1 LAGRRISHLVIASLY
16 QVLRWYQDNKGAPK
30 SAQVLNLFELWRNLH
45 ASFFNISDKGWE
57 AIEGLA
63 NSIEKSLNISVGVR
77 GREDRRWLFLY
88 ALETYLNIVMRAI
101 TLSKLGSAP
110 ADIRDFDEMTLKM
123 RNIFEPNVFEWIF
136 EALDDQSL
144 PEDLRGRF
152 MDSINMLLDI
162 LYNLDLLHV
171 TTDMFREVYQDIL
184 PPEVRKSLGEF
195 YTNDEIVNRVLD
207 AAGLSSETIKTI
219 YDRWKNGSVD
229 TIILDPACGSGS
241 FLVNVVK
248 RVFSSFGDRVPRD
261 ITKFVEDNIIG
272 IDINPFA
279 VEMAKLNMVIAI
291 TNEMAKRGGAYMP
304 SNLRI
309 YWADSL
315 SRPKVSKGN
324 YGESILVVQLPAL
337 QRIIRG
343 VDTEV
348 DSIRIPFCPGIDPV
362 RVLDMVDEL
371 ASSGKGV
378 EVSLER
384 VVAELVKACGSVPEE
399 ILTSHLKNL
408 YEVLKSIHGS
418 GNSRVIA
425 MIKNIVAVQ
434 SLIGRCSYVI
444 GNPPWVRIHNIDR
457 NVVNYLKENYRWFKD
472 PSYSPKFK
480 KTKTPFREQVDYSIA
495 FVERGLEFLR
505 GLGVLSYVITSKV
518 AKATYAGKMR
528 EDLVKNYT
536 ILELVDYSL
545 YPVQMFKDVVN
556 YPLVISVRKIHPGE
570 NHKVKVT
577 VYNTTGNSMS
587 FEVEQKAL
595 PLYADTNYPN
605 RDRSPWVLAPP
616 EVLASLKKI
625 LKGSR
630 RLGDIY
636 EIIRGVETDL
646 NEGYIGRVV
655 GCDKARRL
663 VRIQLESGEVAEIE
677 ESIVHPVVR
686 GESINPYSFTWDEFI
701 IFPHDIESFEPLWDK
716 DQRTAL
722 EALGLLGRGVE
733 VKASG
738 GVLEY
743 VREYVF
749 EGVDDIEAVRRVCLN
764 RLNTS
769 IQEVRRRGFQV
780 VEARPCMV
788 DMCLNISRDGG
799 HVLNVNIEV
808 HVEENRCSIKY
819 SVAGLRIPGAPQATR
834 HFTRLFEKLVRRESY
849 KASLPPWAVFAVTA
863 DKFREYR
870 VAWQEIAKYFEAT
883 YLPLHI
889 QVKLCGS
896 SVEKLLVPIQKVYFI
911 VEKDPLKALKLL
923 LYLNSDLA
931 RSLIK
936 LWAWVARGGYYEH
949 ISYNTGMLPI
959 PSALVDNTLWS
970 FIENY
975 LRQQEGALDL
985 NTIAV
990 NVLNDARERLEK
1002 ELLES
1007 LMVTEEE
1014 YRRLVEYGKW
1024 LNELGDHHRQKPR
1037 RGRS

>member
-1 LAGRRISHLVIASLY
+1 LAGRRISPHVIASLY

-45 ASFFNISDKGWE
+45 ASFFNISDKGWR

-63 NSIEKSLNISVGVR
+63 DSIEKSLNISVGVR
-77 GREDRRWLFLY
+77 GRNDRRWLFLY
-88 ALETYLNIVMRAI
+88 ALETYLNIVMRAV

-110 ADIRDFDEMTLKM
+110 ADIRGFAEMTLKM

-207 AAGLSSETIKTI
+207 AVELDPETIRTL
-219 YDRWKNGSVD
+219 YARWEDGFAD

-261 ITKFVEDNIIG
+261 ITRFVEDNIVG

-291 TNEMAKRGGAYMP
+291 SNEMAKRGGAYMP

-337 QRIIRG
+337 QRITG
-343 VDTEV
+343 V
-348 DSIRIPFCPGIDPV
+348 DSIKIPFCPGIDPV
-362 RVLDMVDEL
+362 MVLDMVDKL

-378 EVSLER
+378 KVSLER

-399 ILTSHLKNL
+399 ILSSYLKNL
-408 YEVLKSIHGS
+408 YDVLKSIHDS

-444 GNPPWVRIHNIDR
+444 GNPPWVRIHNIDE
-457 NVVNYLKENYRWFKD
+457 NVVKYLRENYRWFKD
-472 PSYSPKFK
+472 PSYNPKFK

-556 YPLVISVRKIHPGE
+556 YPLIISVRKIHPGE
-570 NHKVKVT
+570 NHRVKVT
-577 VYNTTGNSMS
+577 VYNTTGSSTS

-625 LKGSR
+625 LKSSH

-636 EIIRGVETDL
+636 EIVRGVETDL

-655 GCDKARRL
+655 GCDQARRL
-663 VRIQLESGEVAEIE
+663 VRIQLESGEVAGIE
-677 ESIVHPVVR
+677 EFIVHPVVR
-686 GESINPYSFTWDEFI
+686 GESVDPYSFTWDEFI
-701 IFPHDIESFEPLWDK
+701 IFPHDTMSFEPLWDRN
-716 DQRTAL
+716 QRTAL
-722 EALGLLGRGVE
+722 EALGLLGRGIEVE
-733 VKASG
+733 ASG

-764 RLNTS
+764 RLNAS

-788 DMCLNISRDGG
+788 DMCLNVSSEGG
-799 HVLNVNIEV
+799 HVLNINIEV

-834 HFTRLFEKLVRRESY
+834 HFARLFEKLVRRESY
-849 KASLPPWAVFAVTA
+849 KASLPPWAVFAVA
-863 DKFREYR
+863 EDKFREYR
-870 VAWQEIAKYFEAT
+870 VAWQEMAKQFEAA

-889 QVKLCGS
+889 QVELCGS
-896 SVEKLLVPIQKVYFI
+896 SVRKLLVPIQTAYFI

-936 LWAWVARGGYYEH
+936 LWAWVARGGYYRH
-949 ISYNTGMLPI
+949 TSYNTGMLPI
-959 PSALVDNTLWS
+959 PSALVNNTLWS
-970 FIENY
+970 FVENY
-975 LRQQEGALDL
+975 LRQHEGALDL

-990 NVLNDARERLEK
+990 NVLNNAKEKLEK

-1007 LMVTEEE
+1007 LMISEEE

-1024 LNELGDHHRQKPR
+1024 LNELGAPPQAETEEE
-1037 RGRS
+1037 GELLEEE